1 MTDETDVALTF
12 NDRIN
17 EHDLDGLTDLMTD
30 DHTFVDSEDG
40 VVDGRS
46 ACREAW
52 WGFFNEYP
60 DYRNNFASATSAGE
74 VVTITGRSECSDP
87 LLAGPALWRAVVRD
101 GLVAE
106 WRVFDDSPASR
117 AELGL
122 AAEQT

>member
-1 MTDETDVALTF
+1 MKDETDVALTF

-30 DHTFVDSEDG
+30 DHTFVDSEGG

-52 WGFFNEYP
+52 RGFFNEYP
-60 DYRNNFASATSAGE
+60 DYRNNFTSASSAGE

-87 LLAGPALWRAVVRD
+87 LLAGRD
-101 GLVAE
+101 GQVAE
-106 WRVFDDSPASR
+106 WRVFEDSPASR